1 MHAYTRPSIRTYI
14 HTYIYTYVHTHT
26 HTHTQAH
33 THTHTHMCVCVCVC
47 VCVCA
52 YIHIQYVCIR
62 HTYIHTHIH
71 TYVYVCIHHMYKNK
85 RWEARAYQQ
94 SIVIRAI
101 LLVNNVLACPQYR
114 AGSKPRGHSSPDNKD
129 GAPTSP
135 LPTPDEVAARI
146 CFVCVCVRACV
157 CMRESVCV
165 CVYIC
170 LYVCMYVYSLYACMH
185 ACMYVYTHAHAH
197 THYMYTKNKGGG
209 AHPGDPARQR
219 HIAPHAPH
227 SHVPHPAGGGRPAGT
242 YSL

>member
-1 MHAYTRPSIRTYI
+1 MHTLGPSWEASCAPKDGR
-14 HTYIYTYVHTHT
+14 
-26 HTHTQAH
+26 
-33 THTHTHMCVCVCVC
+33 CVKSDSLGTWRDSEGRSRRGGEMTSNPI
-47 VCVCA
+47 CA
-52 YIHIQYVCIR
+52 R
-62 HTYIHTHIH
+62 NA
-71 TYVYVCIHHMYKNK
+71 VCIHHMYKNK

-157 CMRESVCV
+157 CMRERVCV